1 MSLASF
7 FLGIACSADIRLFLN
22 ADKCC
27 DEEGNVQKDIN
38 NAWLINPYYNNLVNT
53 CRPTCK
59 DIDVPLHLNDCERVL
74 LVYTL

>member
-1 MSLASF
+1 MPEHKEKEKKEKLISCPMSLASF

-38 NAWLINPYYNNLVNT
+38 NT
-53 CRPTCK
+53 
-59 DIDVPLHLNDCERVL
+59 
-74 LVYTL
+74 